1 MKKHFQ
7 AFLGKL
13 TRWTAVSLV
22 PAGLLA
28 FSVPQEAK
36 ADWNPFEICA
46 EELLATEA
54 ISPEQA
60 AFACA
65 EALEP
70 KDLSFCV
77 IKINTFTPVDAV
89 SALQACFR
97 DRRPLELATCTVNIT
112 EEFDLSDRVASKSD
126 ETLVAQ
132 AVDNTEVTPGVI
144 VPPDSLDLSPTL
156 TQPQILDNIEEPDI
170 DGIPEV
176 LRSNEG
182 TLSTAMATLEYCR
195 LSVLPIRYSECVI
208 GLGRQMDFSVGRLL
222 ETCIEAETFPPSLF
236 PRVDR

>member
-1 MKKHFQ
+1 MKKHLQ
-7 AFLGKL
+7 AFLDKL
-13 TRWTAVSLV
+13 TRWTAVGLV
-22 PAGLLA
+22 PAGLLV

-46 EELLATEA
+46 EELLSTEV

-77 IKINTFTPVDAV
+77 IKINSFTPVDAV

-112 EEFDLSDRVASKSD
+112 EEFDFSDRVARKD
-126 ETLVAQ
+126 NEALVAQ
-132 AVDNTEVTPGVI
+132 VTEGTPGLI
-144 VPPDSLDLSPTL
+144 MTPDALDSTPI
-156 TQPQILDNIEEPDI
+156 QPEILETIDEPNI
-170 DGIPEV
+170 DGIPDV
-176 LRSNEG
+176 LRSNQRP
-182 TLSTAMATLEYCR
+182 LSTEIATLEYCR

-208 GLGRQMDFSVGRLL
+208 GLGRQMDFPVGRLL

-236 PRVDR
+236 PRVDG

>member
-36 ADWNPFEICA
+36 AHWNPFEICA

-77 IKINTFTPVDAV
+77 IKINSFTPVDAV

-112 EEFDLSDRVASKSD
+112 EEFDLSDRVASKQN
-126 ETLVAQ
+126 EAIIAQ
-132 AVDNTEVTPGVI
+132 AVEDTEETPGLI
-144 VPPDSLDLSPTL
+144 RTPGSLDPTL
-156 TQPQILDNIEEPDI
+156 IQPQILDTLDETDI
-170 DGIPEV
+170 DGIPDV
-176 LRSNEG
+176 LRSTEG

-208 GLGRQMDFSVGRLL
+208 GLGRQMDFTVGRLL

>member
-7 AFLGKL
+7 AFLDKL

-46 EELLATEA
+46 EELLSTEA

-60 AFACA
+60 ALACA

-77 IKINTFTPVDAV
+77 IKINSFTPVDAV

-112 EEFDLSDRVASKSD
+112 KEFDLSDRVARKSN
-126 ETLVAQ
+126 EALVAQ
-132 AVDNTEVTPGVI
+132 VAEGTPGLI
-144 VPPDSLDLSPTL
+144 TTPDSLDPTL
-156 TQPQILDNIEEPDI
+156 IQPQILDTLDETDI
-170 DGIPEV
+170 DGIPDV
-176 LRSNEG
+176 LRSTEG

-208 GLGRQMDFSVGRLL
+208 GLGRQMDFTVGRLL

-236 PRVDR
+236 PRVER